1 MARDVNAEGA
11 LQMLGIQIALT
22 AAFAAAFFNTAQAEI
37 VTIDPN
43 NAWHQFDVSLATA
56 QSGGREWIA
65 LDDSPLGFAFTT
77 LSGTFLT
84 VVDAGFGGDRFEVF
98 DHGVSLGL
106 TSPGTNTYP
115 RCARVSNRAAARPA
129 SPVCKAF
136 CAASRLMPRA
146 CAVCWDDV
154 AFAAAVGVALAAG
167 INAPQRKVSAAG
179 RKITEA
185 AGSCEAR
192 APRARLDFSTTFSPF
207 LRMALPR

>member
-11 LQMLGIQIALT
+11 LQMRGIQIALT
-22 AAFAAAFFNTAQAEI
+22 AAFAAAFFNTAQAET

-56 QSGGREWIA
+56 QSGGLEWIA

-77 LSGTFLT
+77 LSDTFLT

-115 RCARVSNRAAARPA
+115 DSNGLNFDAALAD
-129 SPVCKAF
+129 
-136 CAASRLMPRA
+136 SRYSYAIYL
-146 CAVCWDDV
+146 
-154 AFAAAVGVALAAG
+154 LAAG
-167 INAPQRKVSAAG
+167 AHEITGVLTQSALNNGSPLNATVGALRLAPVPLPASALLFLGGSSLLGLFG
-179 RKITEA
+179 RRRRPA
-185 AGSCEAR
+185 AA
-192 APRARLDFSTTFSPF
+192 
-207 LRMALPR
+207 